1 MRTNIQI
8 DLSMT
13 QVEQMMKYCLSL
25 RPDIQNRIIT
35 PDEFNEY
42 LLWLIDNFHNNPDFQ
57 YQLQDIVPFFS
68 NSRTRDLIKQVKAS
82 PSDPSTLSSLSSGLV
97 NHKEENYM
105 LANQDISAGRML
117 RYFPSQWHT
126 ADYFEIYYAL
136 SGECPIYFQ
145 DEVIT
150 VKPGTVLIVAPSV
163 LRASPCYADDQ
174 VLLFFMVRS
183 STFDHVFWNQ
193 LSSDNLMSVFF
204 RQALSGQQPTS
215 YLHFET
221 GGDPEFKDLLLRIYG
236 EHTQPGRYSD
246 QVRNA
251 MMSMFFILLLRHYEG
266 TARLP
271 RTKDFFWKHE
281 FSAILTYIQTNYAI
295 ATQEAVAQHFHY
307 SERQIGR
314 IVQNCTGF
322 TFAQLVLKL
331 RMEQAVK
338 LLRQN
343 AAPIDTIAELVGYS
357 TPSSFFRAFSKY
369 YGCTPRAYIAKLS
382 AYPNRT

>member
-1 MRTNIQI
+1 
-8 DLSMT
+8 MT
-13 QVEQMMKYCLSL
+13 HVEQMMKHCLSL
-25 RPDIQNRIIT
+25 RPDIRDRIIT
-35 PDEFNEY
+35 PDEFNDF
-42 LLWLIDNFHNNPDFQ
+42 LLWLIDNFHNKPDYQ
-57 YQLQDIVPFFS
+57 YQPKDIVQFFS
-68 NSRTRDLIKQVKAS
+68 NSRTKDVIKQVKAS
-82 PSDPSTLSSLSSGLV
+82 PNDPSTLSTLSSGLV

-105 LANQDISAGRML
+105 LANQDISVGRML

-174 VLLFFMVRS
+174 VLLFYMVRS

-193 LSSDNLMSVFF
+193 LSSDNLMSAFF
-204 RQALSGQQPTS
+204 RQALGGQQPTS

-221 GGDPEFKDLLLRIYG
+221 GGDPEIKELLLRIYN
-236 EHTQPGRYSD
+236 EHAQPGRYSD

-251 MMSMFFILLLRHYEG
+251 MMSMFFILLLRRYEG

-281 FSAILTYIQTNYAI
+281 FSAILTYIQTNFAS
-295 ATQEAVAQHFHY
+295 ATLESVAHHFHY

-314 IVQNCTGF
+314 IVQNCTGL
-322 TFAQLVLKL
+322 TFAQLILKL

-338 LLRQN
+338 LLRQD
-343 AAPIDTIAELVGYS
+343 AAPIDAIAELVGYA

-369 YGCTPRAYIAKLS
+369 YGCTPRAYITKLS
-382 AYPNRT
+382 D